1 MEAAV
6 QRFSGTKVLVTGGA
20 RGIGAGVARRFA
32 AEGATVGIIDLL
44 VEPGTAVAA
53 EIGGTFTAV
62 DLTDADAAR
71 AAVES
76 SIASI
81 GGVEVLVC
89 SAGILHLGQLLET
102 SIATWDAVHA
112 INTRGTFIAMQ
123 VAAAAMIAAG
133 SGGSIVNVASMAA
146 KKGGGGEG
154 AYAASKSAVVGLT
167 RAAAHEWGK
176 HGITVNA
183 VCPGYV
189 LTEMGAATRTEADV
203 ALWSS
208 YSPLG
213 RLGSAEDVAGV
224 VTFLAS
230 PDGAYLTGQA
240 VNITGGMAMH

>member
-1 MEAAV
+1 M
-6 QRFSGTKVLVTGGA
+6 QRFSGTRVLVTGGA

-32 AEGATVGIIDLL
+32 AEGATVAVVDLL
-44 VEPGTAVAA
+44 AEQGTTVAA
-53 EIGGTFTAV
+53 EIGGTFTPA
-62 DLTDADAAR
+62 DLADPDAAR
-71 AAVES
+71 AAVEAA
-76 SIASI
+76 ITSI
-81 GGVEVLVC
+81 GGIDVLVC
-89 SAGILHLGQLLET
+89 SAGILHLGSLLET
-102 SIATWDAVHA
+102 TLATWDKVQA

-133 SGGSIVNVASMAA
+133 HGGSIVNVASMAA

-167 RAAAHEWGK
+167 RAAAHEWGQ

-189 LTEMGAATRTEADV
+189 LTEMGADTRTEADV

-213 RLGSAEDVAGV
+213 RLGRVEDVAGV